1 MKLLVVD
8 DEKEILTLIKKA
20 LSGQYQVDTVHFP
33 IEKIPEDLSGY
44 SLILM
49 DVMMPNEN
57 GYTIVEKIRNKV
69 DCPIIFLSAKALEDD
84 IIYGLAIG
92 ADDYIC
98 KPFAIGELRARV
110 SAHIRRE
117 NRSAVGNIICKG
129 DVSVNLTEKRISVKE
144 KDIKLTKSEYEI
156 VELLIKNIGQIYS
169 KSQLYEYLYGYE
181 KDGNDSAIAEH
192 IKNIRRKF
200 QVEGNDPIDT
210 VWGIGYRWKKEVMD

>member
-1 MKLLVVD
+1 MDECLFNSIYVVVQWKTRTWQWQILLLLLSIACVRIVRTINSNIHGDKMNLLVVD

-33 IEKIPEDLSGY
+33 IEKIPEDLSGH

-98 KPFAIGELRARV
+98 KPFSIGELRARV

-117 NRSAVGNIICKG
+117 NRSAVGNIIRKG

-144 KDIKLTKSEYEI
+144 KDIVGDRI
-156 VELLIKNIGQIYS
+156 
-169 KSQLYEYLYGYE
+169 
-181 KDGNDSAIAEH
+181 
-192 IKNIRRKF
+192 
-200 QVEGNDPIDT
+200 
-210 VWGIGYRWKKEVMD
+210 

>member
-8 DEKEILTLIKKA
+8 DEIEILRLIKKA
-20 LSGQYQVDTVHFP
+20 LNGQYQVDTVHFP
-33 IEKIPEDLSGY
+33 VENLPEDLSGY

-49 DVMMPNEN
+49 DVMMPNED

-98 KPFAIGELRARV
+98 KPFSVAELRARV
-110 SAHIRRE
+110 TAHIRRD
-117 NRSAVGNIICKG
+117 NRGTVSNIIRKG
-129 DVSVNLTEKRISVKE
+129 AVSVNLTEKRISVKE
-144 KDIKLTKSEYEI
+144 KDLKLTKSEYEI

-181 KDGNDSAIAEH
+181 KEGNDSAITEH

-200 QVEGNDPIDT
+200 QNEGIDPIDT
-210 VWGIGYRWKKEVMD
+210 VWGIGYRWKKDVME

>member
-1 MKLLVVD
+1 MKILVVD

-20 LSGQYQVDTVHFP
+20 LNGQYQVDTVHFP
-33 IEKIPEDLSGY
+33 KENIPEDLSGY

-57 GYTIVEKIRNKV
+57 GYTIVEKIRKQV

-84 IIYGLAIG
+84 IVYGLAIG

-98 KPFAIGELRARV
+98 KPFSVAELRARV

-117 NRSAVGNIICKG
+117 NRGSACNFIRRG
-129 DVSVNLTEKRISVKE
+129 DVSVNLTEKRISVREKE
-144 KDIKLTKSEYEI
+144 IKLTKSEYEI
-156 VELLIKNIGQIYS
+156 VKLLIKNIGQIYS

-181 KDGNDSAIAEH
+181 KDGNDSAITEH

-200 QVEGNDPIDT
+200 QNEGQDPIDT
-210 VWGIGYRWKKEVMD
+210 VWGIGYRWKKEVTD

>member
-8 DEKEILTLIKKA
+8 DEKEILILIKKA
-20 LSGQYQVDTVHFP
+20 LGGQYQVDTVHFP
-33 IEKIPEDLSGY
+33 VESLPEDLSGY

-57 GYTIVEKIRNKV
+57 GYTIVEKIRNQV

-84 IIYGLAIG
+84 IIYGLAVG

-98 KPFAIGELRARV
+98 KPFSVAELRARV
-110 SAHIRRE
+110 TAHIRRD
-117 NRSAVGNIICKG
+117 NRAALGNIIRKG
-129 DVSVNLTEKRISVKE
+129 NVVINLTEKRISVKE
-144 KDIKLTKSEYEI
+144 KALKLTKSEYEI
-156 VELLIKNIGQIYS
+156 VNLLIKNNGQIYS

-200 QVEGNDPIDT
+200 QDEGMDPIET

>member
-33 IEKIPEDLSGY
+33 EESLPEDLSGY

-57 GYTIVEKIRNKV
+57 GYTIVEKIRNQV
-69 DCPIIFLSAKALEDD
+69 DCPIIFLSAKTLEDD
-84 IIYGLAIG
+84 IVYGLAIG

-98 KPFAIGELRARV
+98 KPFSVAELRARV

-117 NRSAVGNIICKG
+117 NRGSACNFIRRG
-129 DVSVNLTEKRISVKE
+129 DVSVNLTEKRISVREKE
-144 KDIKLTKSEYEI
+144 IKLTKSEYEI
-156 VELLIKNIGQIYS
+156 VKLLIKNIGQIYS

-181 KDGNDSAIAEH
+181 KDGNDSAVTEH

-200 QVEGNDPIDT
+200 QNEGQDPIDT
-210 VWGIGYRWKKEVMD
+210 VWGIGYRWKKEAMD

>member
-1 MKLLVVD
+1 
-8 DEKEILTLIKKA
+8 
-20 LSGQYQVDTVHFP
+20 
-33 IEKIPEDLSGY
+33 
-44 SLILM
+44 
-49 DVMMPNEN
+49 MPNEN
-57 GYTIVEKIRNKV
+57 GYEIVEKIRNQV

-98 KPFAIGELRARV
+98 KPFSVAELRARV
-110 SAHIRRE
+110 AAHIRRD
-117 NRSAVGNIICKG
+117 NRGAVSNIIRRG
-129 DVSVNLTEKRISVKE
+129 DVSVNITEKRISVKE

-200 QVEGNDPIDT
+200 QNAGQDPIDT
-210 VWGIGYRWKKEVMD
+210 VWGIGYRWKKEVME

>member
-20 LSGQYQVDTVHFP
+20 LNGQYQVDTVHFP

-57 GYTIVEKIRNKV
+57 GYTIVEKIRNQV

-84 IIYGLAIG
+84 IVYGLAVG

-98 KPFAIGELRARV
+98 KPFSVAELRARV

-117 NRSAVGNIICKG
+117 NRGSACNFIRRG
-129 DVSVNLTEKRISVKE
+129 DVSVNLTEKRISVREKE
-144 KDIKLTKSEYEI
+144 IKLTKSEYEI
-156 VELLIKNIGQIYS
+156 VKLLIKNIGQIYS

-181 KDGNDSAIAEH
+181 KDGNESAITEH

-200 QVEGNDPIDT
+200 QNEGQDPIDT
-210 VWGIGYRWKKEVMD
+210 VWGIGYRWKKEATD

>member
-57 GYTIVEKIRNKV
+57 GYTIVEKIRNQV

-98 KPFAIGELRARV
+98 KPFSVAELRARV

-117 NRSAVGNIICKG
+117 NRGSACNFIRRG
-129 DVSVNLTEKRISVKE
+129 DVSVNLTEKRISVREKE
-144 KDIKLTKSEYEI
+144 IKLTKSEYEI
-156 VELLIKNIGQIYS
+156 VKLLIKNIGLCLVIWF
-169 KSQLYEYLYGYE
+169 
-181 KDGNDSAIAEH
+181 AEL
-192 IKNIRRKF
+192 
-200 QVEGNDPIDT
+200 
-210 VWGIGYRWKKEVMD
+210 